1 MPQLQPTSLI
11 HIYPIPQ
18 QVRPGLIL
26 SEPKL
31 LDKLQERIR
40 RFNYSHRTED
50 AYLHWVKRFILFHNK
65 RHPSELGEAEVEAF
79 LTHLA
84 VDRNVTAST
93 QNLALAAIL
102 FLYKEVL
109 HIDLAWL
116 DNIHRAKKPARLPTV
131 LTRREVDL
139 IIDQMEGPS
148 KLMASLLYGTGMR
161 LMECLRLRV
170 KDVDFH
176 YEQITIRDGKGAKDR
191 VTMLPRSLKE
201 PLLRQIKK
209 AKHIH
214 EMDLDDGFGE
224 VYLPNALALKYPNAS
239 REWCWQYIFP
249 AERISIDPRN
259 GIKRRHHA
267 DEKVLQR
274 KVKIA
279 VQKAAIS
286 KPATPHTFRH
296 SFATHL
302 LEAGYDIRTVQ
313 ELLGHNDV
321 STTMIYTHVL
331 NRGGLAVRSPL
342 DL

>member
-1 MPQLQPTSLI
+1 MSYPHPATPPTYS
-11 HIYPIPQ
+11 IP
-18 QVRPGLIL
+18 VTPKPKLHT

-31 LDKLQERIR
+31 LDQLKERIR
-40 RFNYSHRTED
+40 RFNYSIRTED
-50 AYLHWVKRFILFHNK
+50 AYIHWVKRFILFHNK
-65 RHPSELGEAEVEAF
+65 RHPSVMGEAEVESF
-79 LTHLA
+79 LSHLV

-93 QNLALAAIL
+93 QNQALAAIL

-109 HIDLAWL
+109 KVDLEWM
-116 DNIHRAKKPARLPTV
+116 DNIQRAKKPARLPTV
-131 LTRREVDL
+131 LTRQEVNAVINELD
-139 IIDQMEGPS
+139 GPS
-148 KLMASLLYGTGMR
+148 RLMASLLYGTGMR

-191 VTMLPRSLKE
+191 ITMLPKTIKE
-201 PLLRQIKK
+201 PLQKQITK

-214 EMDLDDGFGE
+214 AMDLDEGYGE
-224 VYLPNALALKYPNAS
+224 VYLPNALAIKYPNAS
-239 REWCWQYIFP
+239 KEWCWQYIFP
-249 AERISIDPRN
+249 AERISIDPRSN
-259 GIKRRHHA
+259 VKRRHHA

-279 VQKAAIS
+279 VQKSGIT